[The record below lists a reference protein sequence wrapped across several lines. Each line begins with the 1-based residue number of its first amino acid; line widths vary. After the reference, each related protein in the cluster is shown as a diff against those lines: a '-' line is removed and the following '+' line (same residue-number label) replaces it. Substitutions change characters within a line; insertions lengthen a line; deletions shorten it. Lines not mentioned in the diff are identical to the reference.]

1 MSKLEQ
7 LKQQCRELYNER
19 CIVCGRHSRIV
30 HEIIPRSSGKVA
42 ITLDNMV
49 VLCNL
54 CHDYAHSVGS
64 NVAEEVLVLY
74 RENAIKRMRQVS
86 WDTIDTE

>member
-1 MSKLEQ
+1 MTELEQ
-7 LKQQCRELYNER
+7 LKQQCREFYNER

-30 HEIIPRSSGKVA
+30 HEIIPRSSGKIAVN
-42 ITLDNMV
+42 IDNMV

-64 NVAEEVLVLY
+64 QVAEKVLKLY
-74 RENAIKRMRQVS
+74 IQDAIKRKE
-86 WDTIDTE
+86 IKKGIE

>member
-1 MSKLEQ
+1 MAITEEIKK
-7 LKQQCRELYNER
+7 LKQQCREFYNER

-30 HEIIPRSSGKVA
+30 HEIIPRSSGKIAVN
-42 ITLDNMV
+42 IDNMV

-64 NVAEEVLVLY
+64 QVAEKVLKLY
-74 RENAIKRMRQVS
+74 RQDAIKRKEV
-86 WDTIDTE
+86 IIAP